1 MRTIII
7 EISDLEA
14 HSLSM
19 AAIETER
26 TDVQWASDAVRNS
39 ILLYERLQGQ
49 PYPRALDDAFVSLL

>member
-1 MRTIII
+1 
-7 EISDLEA
+7 
-14 HSLSM
+14 M